1 MITGHQH
8 RDIATVKYETA
19 VIQPGTRA
27 TQIGKVT
34 LTIGDNN
41 QIIDT
46 QSELLPVVGDSEY
59 SLLPEDSKLL
69 THLEDWLDTEI
80 TTLPEP
86 MLVEDQFEARMKPH
100 PLINLINVMLLEKS
114 GADIASTALFDSAAG
129 FNKRITMR
137 DIINN
142 YPFPNTFQVLKL
154 TGAGIKDALEKSA
167 SYFTLNDKNEITI
180 NDAFLYRNHSILTM
194 TCMAVSLIPFM

>member
-86 MLVEDQFEARMKPH
+86 MLVEDQFDKTNET
-100 PLINLINVMLLEKS
+100 S
-114 GADIASTALFDSAAG
+114 ST
-129 FNKRITMR
+129 
-137 DIINN
+137 
-142 YPFPNTFQVLKL
+142 Y
-154 TGAGIKDALEKSA
+154 
-167 SYFTLNDKNEITI
+167 
-180 NDAFLYRNHSILTM
+180 
-194 TCMAVSLIPFM
+194 

>member
-1 MITGHQH
+1 
-8 RDIATVKYETA
+8 
-19 VIQPGTRA
+19 
-27 TQIGKVT
+27 
-34 LTIGDNN
+34 
-41 QIIDT
+41 
-46 QSELLPVVGDSEY
+46 
-59 SLLPEDSKLL
+59 
-69 THLEDWLDTEI
+69 
-80 TTLPEP
+80 
-86 MLVEDQFEARMKPH
+86 MKPH

-167 SYFTLNDKNEITI
+167 SYFTLNDK
-180 NDAFLYRNHSILTM
+180 M
-194 TCMAVSLIPFM
+194 K